1 SATLPL
7 RLLPRFSHDEP
18 LVMSR
23 PSIARRIGG
32 QALLILT
39 QRGSRRDPLC
49 GRHVR
54 GLFLPRPDTAVAV
67 GGQQEARHPTAA
79 RTPGRGR
86 RGAILLEL
94 ISARWVH
101 CQKFLAV
108 GGHDTQPTARAA
120 RGFRRGTR
128 QSKARAGRT
137 WAKTKQIPLG
147 YFAITF
153 VQKIT

>member
-1 SATLPL
+1 
-7 RLLPRFSHDEP
+7 
-18 LVMSR
+18 MSG
-23 PSIARRIGG
+23 AF
-32 QALLILT
+32 
-39 QRGSRRDPLC
+39 
-49 GRHVR
+49 
-54 GLFLPRPDTAVAV
+54 FLPRPDTAVAV
-67 GGQQEARHPTAA
+67 GGQQEASPRRHGAGAA
-79 RTPGRGR
+79 GPSCSNF
-86 RGAILLEL
+86 AE

-101 CQKFLAV
+101 CQKFLSV

-153 VQKIT
+153 VQKIPRQPAG